1 MPDIS
6 LNVNGKK
13 MSVDADPS
21 TPLLWVLR
29 EKLGLTGPKFSCG
42 IAVCGA
48 CMVHVDGKTVPSCNT
63 PVSEVM
69 DGKITTIEGL
79 SENGDHP
86 VQKAW
91 IEEQVPQCGYC
102 QSGQIMRAAELL
114 ANKPNPNRQ
123 EIFDHMK
130 RVLCRCA
137 TYYRIVKAIERA
149 AEDGES

>member
-1 MPDIS
+1 MNEIS
-6 LNVNGKK
+6 LNVNGEK
-13 MSVDADPS
+13 MSVEADQS

-29 EKLGLTGPKFSCG
+29 DKIGLTGAKFSCG
-42 IAVCGA
+42 IARCGA
-48 CMVHVDGKTVPSCNT
+48 CMVHVDGKTIPACNT
-63 PVSEVM
+63 PVSEVT
-69 DGKITTIEGL
+69 GKKIVTIEGL
-79 SENGDHP
+79 SEKGDHP

-114 ANKPNPNRQ
+114 AENPKPNRE
-123 EIFDHMK
+123 EILEHMN

-149 AEDGES
+149 AEEGDK

>member
-1 MPDIS
+1 MNEIS

-13 MSVDADPS
+13 MSVEADQS

-29 EKLGLTGPKFSCG
+29 DKIGLTGAKFSCG
-42 IAVCGA
+42 IARCGA
-48 CMVHVDGKTVPSCNT
+48 CMVHVDGKTIPACNT
-63 PVSEVM
+63 PVSEVT
-69 DGKITTIEGL
+69 GKKIVTIEGL
-79 SENGDHP
+79 SEKGDHP

-114 ANKPNPNRQ
+114 AENPKPNRE
-123 EIFDHMK
+123 EILEHMN

-149 AEDGES
+149 AEEGDK

>member
-1 MPDIS
+1 MRELK

-48 CMVHVDGKTVPSCNT
+48 CMVHVDGKTVPSCIT
-63 PVSEVM
+63 PVSEVA
-69 DGKITTIEGL
+69 GNKITTIEGL
-79 SENGDHP
+79 SGNGDHP

-114 ANKPNPNRQ
+114 ANKPDPNRQ
-123 EIFDHMK
+123 EILDHMK
-130 RVLCRCA
+130 RVICRCA

-149 AEDGES
+149 AKDGES